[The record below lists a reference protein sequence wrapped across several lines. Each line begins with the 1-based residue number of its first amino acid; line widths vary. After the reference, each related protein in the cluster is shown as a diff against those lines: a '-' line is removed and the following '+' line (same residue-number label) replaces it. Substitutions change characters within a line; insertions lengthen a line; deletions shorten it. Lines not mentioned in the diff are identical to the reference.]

1 MKEKIILYKAR
12 KHKPTISEIEKLLE
26 KSDVTIVNAPIDF
39 MEHVVF
45 NFSTYDWRI
54 YDEKDDEAHSSPDV
68 YLQNREIIRSKYKS
82 VHRIIMERK
91 RENNERYPI
100 GWVYIE

>member
-1 MKEKIILYKAR
+1 MTEKRIVYKAR
-12 KHKPTISEIEKLLE
+12 KHEPTISEIEKLLE

-45 NFSTYDWRI
+45 NFPTYGWRI
-54 YDEKDDEAHSSPDV
+54 YVEKDDEAHLSPDV
-68 YLQNREIIRSKYKS
+68 YLQNRDAIRSNYKS
-82 VHRIIMERK
+82 VHHIIMERK
-91 RENNERYPI
+91 MENNESPI